1 MQMKCTEKRIKNIGS
16 FSGTEVPEIK
26 YALCLIHRKRRAAI
40 NTNRQ
45 YIARA
50 RERERDRYREQYT
63 AYPFS
68 CLFVD
73 NGDYKIKVP
82 SLGTAYYSFPL
93 S

>member
-45 YIARA
+45 YIAR
-50 RERERDRYREQYT
+50 ERSILRTIYR
-63 AYPFS
+63 
-68 CLFVD
+68 
-73 NGDYKIKVP
+73 I
-82 SLGTAYYSFPL
+82 SLLL
-93 S
+93 SLRG